1 MRMLFLTTALY
12 AVTMPAYAYL
22 GPGMGAGTIAVALGI
37 LGSIFLALFA
47 VVYYP
52 FKRMLKRKKAEKELR
67 QISAAQGEKATADRE
82 SPTEH

>member
-1 MRMLFLTTALY
+1 MHRRPSA
-12 AVTMPAYAYL
+12 ARN

-67 QISAAQGEKATADRE
+67 QNSAAQVEKATADHE
-82 SPTEH
+82 STTEH